1 MTRFRASRRIA
12 MARTLAFWLLA
23 LAAPALAGSR
33 GMLVPTQVIYPG
45 DKINDSMLVVSQDPV
60 QGAAPTDILWDRADI
75 VGKVARRTLLPGR
88 PIPSIAVEE
97 PRAVSTGSQVQLV
110 YEQEGIVIVTT
121 AQALQ
126 NGYVGQV
133 VQVRNM
139 DSGQVVSG
147 LVQSDGS
154 IRVNGG

>member
-1 MTRFRASRRIA
+1 
-12 MARTLAFWLLA
+12 
-23 LAAPALAGSR
+23 
-33 GMLVPTQVIYPG
+33 
-45 DKINDSMLVVSQDPV
+45 
-60 QGAAPTDILWDRADI
+60 LWDRADI

>member
-1 MTRFRASRRIA
+1 MTPFSGPRRIA
-12 MARTLAFWLLA
+12 AAAALAFGLFA
-23 LAAPALAGSR
+23 AAPAWAGSR
-33 GMLVPTQVIYPG
+33 PLPAPAQVIYPG
-45 DKINDSMLVVSQDPV
+45 DKINNSMLVDLQDAG
-60 QGAAPTDILWDRADI
+60 QGAASPDMLWDRASI

-97 PRAVSTGSQVQLV
+97 PRAVSTGTQVQLV
-110 YEQEGIVIVTT
+110 YQQDGIVIVTT

-147 LVQSDGS
+147 LVQTDGS